1 MASLVGMTVARNS
14 RAGPDVRSDGVDP
27 GRGRLVVYASL
38 EVHSS
43 VPKAMELLGPG
54 RKAPRV
60 VPVLADDAID
70 VAALR
75 ARHRGDRD
83 AGSTA
88 FLVVGCAG
96 TVAEVLSIRS
106 TR

>member
-1 MASLVGMTVARNS
+1 
-14 RAGPDVRSDGVDP
+14 
-27 GRGRLVVYASL
+27 
-38 EVHSS
+38 
-43 VPKAMELLGPG
+43 
-54 RKAPRV
+54 V